1 MKWFLCGFDFSP
13 NRFFVFG
20 GVSLV
25 HERGIFCVGLDGF
38 CSKYT
43 DYRLVTEHFTFFFCV
58 MGEGRNR
65 LFRGEVSVRDSR
77 HIVGKV
83 APLSFQ
89 SRGGT

>member
-25 HERGIFCVGLDGF
+25 HERGIFALNLSVS

-43 DYRLVTEHFTFFFCV
+43 DYRLVTEHFTFFCV
-58 MGEGRNR
+58 MGEGRTR
-65 LFRGEVSVRDSR
+65 FFRGEVSVRDSR

>member
-13 NRFFVFG
+13 NRVFLFSEAFLLSTNAAFFVLDLS
-20 GVSLV
+20 VS
-25 HERGIFCVGLDGF
+25 

-43 DYRLVTEHFTFFFCV
+43 DYRLVMIFYLLFCV
-58 MGEGRNR
+58 MGEGRTR

-89 SRGGT
+89 SRDGT

>member
-13 NRFFVFG
+13 NRVFLFSEAFLLSTNAAFFV
-20 GVSLV
+20 
-25 HERGIFCVGLDGF
+25 LDLSVF

-43 DYRLVTEHFTFFFCV
+43 DYRLVTEHFTFFCV
-58 MGEGRNR
+58 MGEDRTR
-65 LFRGEVSVRDSR
+65 LFRGEVCVGDSR

-89 SRGGT
+89 SRDGT

>member
-1 MKWFLCGFDFSP
+1 MGLIF
-13 NRFFVFG
+13 RRIVFFVFG

-25 HERGIFCVGLDGF
+25 HERGIFALDLSVF
-38 CSKYT
+38 CIKYN
-43 DYRLVTEHFTFFFCV
+43 DYRLVTEHLTFFFCV
-58 MGEGRNR
+58 MGEGSTR